1 MKTTTL
7 TAKENKALKIKQASE
22 YITRQLKDKASQYAA
37 YSYAEALY
45 DLTEAEIETIRIQRG
60 D

>member
-1 MKTTTL
+1 MKTTKL
-7 TAKENKALKIKQASE
+7 TANENKALKIKQASE
-22 YITRQLKDKASQYAA
+22 YITRQLRDKASQYAA

-45 DLTEAEIETIRIQRG
+45 DLTEAEIDEIKTLRG